1 MNGYG
6 IYVAA
11 LSDTWLSG
19 YDSMEDY
26 WYVFFRSSKFA
37 DERRDAWLGFTLKRE
52 TAATLDE
59 ELLPDSDRIMAMKLP
74 L

>member
-1 MNGYG
+1 
-6 IYVAA
+6 
-11 LSDTWLSG
+11 
-19 YDSMEDY
+19 MEDY

-37 DERRDAWLGFTLKRE
+37 DERRDAWLRFALKRE
-52 TAATLDE
+52 IAATLDE